1 MISKSIEN
9 LINNNSV
16 IRKMFEEGKILKEK
30 YGEEN
35 VFDFSIGNP
44 SVPVPNEVNEAI
56 KNALEDE
63 NIHAYMNN
71 AGYEDVRETIA
82 QSLNKRFKTNFD
94 KQNIIM
100 STGAAGGLNVV
111 LRTILNPED
120 EVIVL
125 VPYFMEYKNYVE
137 NYYAKIIEVG
147 CNDDFNPN
155 LKELENK
162 ITAKTKAIIIN
173 NPNNPSGKVYSE
185 DTIKQ
190 ISRILE
196 DKQKEF
202 NTNIFII
209 SDEPYREI
217 VFDNIEVPYITKYYT
232 NSLVVYSYS
241 KSLSIPGERIG
252 YIVVPNSADYFEN
265 LIQGI
270 TIANRILGFVNAPS
284 IMQKVIKYCVD
295 ITSDMSIYARNRDLL
310 YNGLKKIGYECV
322 KPEGTFYL
330 FLKSPIADEKKFCDI
345 AKKYNILMVPGSSFK
360 KSGYVRLAFCT
371 KTETIKNSLPKFKE
385 LYKEMCQ

>member
-44 SVPVPNEVNEAI
+44 SVPVPEKVNEAV
-56 KNALEDE
+56 KKSLEDE

-82 QSLNKRFKTNFD
+82 QSLNKRFKTDFD

-137 NYYAKIIEVG
+137 NYYANIIEVG

-155 LKELENK
+155 LEELENK

-185 DTIKQ
+185 EVIKQ
-190 ISRILE
+190 ISMILNT
-196 DKQKEF
+196 KQKEL
-202 NTNIFII
+202 NTSIYII

-217 VFDNIEVPYITKYYT
+217 VFDNIEVPYITKYYN

-284 IMQKVIKYCVD
+284 IMQKVIKDCVD
-295 ITSDMSIYARNRDLL
+295 ITSDMSIYAKNRDLL
-310 YNGLKKIGYECV
+310 YNGLIEIGYECV

-371 KTETIKNSLPKFKE
+371 KTETIKNSLPKFEE